1 MSGPLSDLRVIAV
14 EQFGAGPWATMQLAD
29 LGADVIKIED
39 PRSGGDVGRYVPPL
53 QDAEDSMYFEA
64 FNRGKRS
71 LSLDL
76 RWPAAREVLEDLVRE
91 SDCVFANLRGTGF
104 AKLRL
109 RHADL
114 QAVNA
119 AIVCCSLS
127 GFGLTGPRAA
137 EGAYDHV
144 VQALSGWM
152 ALTGGPDDPPLRSG
166 VSMAD
171 YAAGYVAALAMVAG
185 VWQARRTGRGCDCD
199 VSLLESALAQLN
211 YLATWTLSAGF
222 APSRLPGSAHQSIV
236 PFQTFATADGFVVIA
251 APKPALWVALTRAL
265 GLPELAGAPEYRD
278 FAARRAHREAL
289 VARIEDRLTEAPTA
303 RWLELL
309 QAAGV
314 PCAPVNDLAEAF
326 ADDQVAARGT
336 VVEVEHPTLGTV
348 RHVASP
354 LRMAEGGGA
363 PAVRLA
369 PRRGEHQS
377 QILRELGYDAART
390 ASLAAA
396 GAFGPPAAD

>member
-1 MSGPLSDLRVIAV
+1 M
-14 EQFGAGPWATMQLAD
+14 
-29 LGADVIKIED
+29 
-39 PRSGGDVGRYVPPL
+39 
-53 QDAEDSMYFEA
+53 AE
-64 FNRGKRS
+64 
-71 LSLDL
+71 
-76 RWPAAREVLEDLVRE
+76 
-91 SDCVFANLRGTGF
+91 
-104 AKLRL
+104 
-109 RHADL
+109 
-114 QAVNA
+114 
-119 AIVCCSLS
+119 
-127 GFGLTGPRAA
+127 
-137 EGAYDHV
+137 
-144 VQALSGWM
+144 
-152 ALTGGPDDPPLRSG
+152 TGGPDDPPLRRG
-166 VSMAD
+166 VHGRLRRRVRGGAR
-171 YAAGYVAALAMVAG
+171 YGRRGLAGAPHR
-185 VWQARRTGRGCDCD
+185 ARCDCD

-236 PFQTFATADGFVVIA
+236 PFQTFATADGFIVIA
-251 APKPALWVALTRAL
+251 APKPALWLALTRAL

-336 VVEVEHPTLGTV
+336 VVEVEHPRLGTV

-354 LRMAEGGGA
+354 LRMAEGGSA

-369 PRRGEHQS
+369 PRRGEHQF

>member
-1 MSGPLSDLRVIAV
+1 
-14 EQFGAGPWATMQLAD
+14 
-29 LGADVIKIED
+29 
-39 PRSGGDVGRYVPPL
+39 
-53 QDAEDSMYFEA
+53 MYFEA

-76 RWPAAREVLEDLVRE
+76 RLPAAREVLEDLVRE

-185 VWQARRTGRGCDCD
+185 VWQARRTGRGVIVTCRCWSPRWPSSTISRPGPCLLGSRRRDCP
-199 VSLLESALAQLN
+199 AQRI
-211 YLATWTLSAGF
+211 S
-222 APSRLPGSAHQSIV
+222 PSCRS
-236 PFQTFATADGFVVIA
+236 
-251 APKPALWVALTRAL
+251 
-265 GLPELAGAPEYRD
+265 
-278 FAARRAHREAL
+278 RR
-289 VARIEDRLTEAPTA
+289 
-303 RWLELL
+303 
-309 QAAGV
+309 
-314 PCAPVNDLAEAF
+314 
-326 ADDQVAARGT
+326 
-336 VVEVEHPTLGTV
+336 
-348 RHVASP
+348 SP
-354 LRMAEGGGA
+354 QRMASWSS
-363 PAVRLA
+363 PRPS
-369 PRRGEHQS
+369 PRRG
-377 QILRELGYDAART
+377 RC
-390 ASLAAA
+390 
-396 GAFGPPAAD
+396 